1 MTKTEINEAVDI
13 MCKVFDKTQE
23 IVNLMNTLSLKQII
37 YVRHMYNMMIEK
49 TKLEEL
55 IKEDSHEK

>member
-1 MTKTEINEAVDI
+1 MTKTEIDEAVDI

-23 IVNLMNTLSLKQII
+23 IVNLMNTLSLKQIM
-37 YVRHMYNMMIEK
+37 YVRHMYNMMIER

-55 IKEDSHEK
+55 IKEEEE